1 MKITRTLNVIK
12 VKAICYDPEMKCEIA
27 KDLTFIGHYSD
38 SDLEKKIRKHP
49 EVGILI
55 DWEKVSE
62 EEGLYGMPVDAFYDC
77 SDIIEKEEKEN

>member
-1 MKITRTLNVIK
+1 MNITRTLNIIH

-38 SDLEKKIRKHP
+38 SDLEKKVRNHP
-49 EVGILI
+49 DVGILI

-62 EEGLYGMPVDAFYDC
+62 DESLYGMPVETFYHN
-77 SDIIEKEEKEN
+77 SEIIKKEKEN